1 MAKPKPRVKVP
12 RNIKAGDVI
21 QVKSLISHKM
31 ESGQRKDKKTGQK
44 IPRQIIN
51 KFVATFDGTE
61 VFSADWYPAIS
72 ANPYMAFYMRADK
85 SGELELTWTDDDGST
100 YSKKTAI
107 TVA

>member
-12 RNIKAGDVI
+12 KHAKAGDVI
-21 QVKSLISHKM
+21 EVKSLISHKM
-31 ESGQRKDKKTGQK
+31 ESGQRKDKAGKK

-51 KFVATFDGTE
+51 KFVATFGGAE

-72 ANPYMAFYMRADK
+72 ANPYMAFYMRVEK
-85 SGELELTWTDDDGST
+85 SGDLELTWTDDDGST
-100 YSKKTAI
+100 YTKKTAI